1 MKKEN
6 TPQID
11 PKQEEIIEEIAEIK
25 EVAAALEEEQEK
37 EDAFA
42 VEDTSP
48 ETEEAPAEGKDN
60 EAKEAKDPAEETDGP
75 LSSFLNREEETEKK
89 NDKDSDSPKKKK
101 IPWWI
106 IVCGAVVIAL
116 VVILLVLLLQP
127 IKPSDDQNQ
136 YQEAQFEISV
146 DENGEHQAQ
155 VPTNEAGEIEQN
167 GVGTLLAYDV
177 FSVSQID
184 VQNQSGSFSVT
195 SYTPTTTD
203 EDGNEVTDTTVYSQA
218 RYSFQFSIEH

>member
-75 LSSFLNREEETEKK
+75 LSSFLNR
-89 NDKDSDSPKKKK
+89 
-101 IPWWI
+101 
-106 IVCGAVVIAL
+106 
-116 VVILLVLLLQP
+116 
-127 IKPSDDQNQ
+127 
-136 YQEAQFEISV
+136 
-146 DENGEHQAQ
+146 
-155 VPTNEAGEIEQN
+155 
-167 GVGTLLAYDV
+167 
-177 FSVSQID
+177 
-184 VQNQSGSFSVT
+184 
-195 SYTPTTTD
+195 
-203 EDGNEVTDTTVYSQA
+203 
-218 RYSFQFSIEH
+218 